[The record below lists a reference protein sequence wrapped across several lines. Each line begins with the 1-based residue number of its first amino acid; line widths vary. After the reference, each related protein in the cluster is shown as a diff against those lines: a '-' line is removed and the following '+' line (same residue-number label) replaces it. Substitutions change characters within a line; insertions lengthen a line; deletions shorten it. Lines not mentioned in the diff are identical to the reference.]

1 MRPNRL
7 LLFITV
13 FLFLLAM
20 PVLAI
25 EIVLEGDRKVTAGK
39 VTYENGKF
47 NIVSGTAMFNVQA
60 SKVEFLKTE
69 IYN

>member
-1 MRPNRL
+1 
-7 LLFITV
+7 
-13 FLFLLAM
+13 M